1 MRLTIGKASVHRI
14 ATLEPATLAPPAI
27 DEEAEDEREA
37 KELRARLVQQAADK
51 IEFYASYLMG
61 IGECSAL
68 EQFLAKTATK
78 IANIRNIH
86 GTGADQ

>member
-1 MRLTIGKASVHRI
+1 MRLTIGTASVHRI
-14 ATLEPATLAPPAI
+14 ATLEPATIPPAI
-27 DEEAEDEREA
+27 DEQAEDEREA